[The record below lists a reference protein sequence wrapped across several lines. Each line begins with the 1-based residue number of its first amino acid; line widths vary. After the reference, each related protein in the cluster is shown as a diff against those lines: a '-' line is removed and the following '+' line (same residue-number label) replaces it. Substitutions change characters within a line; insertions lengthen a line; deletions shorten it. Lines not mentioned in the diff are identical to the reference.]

1 MLPEAEKLLVTLA
14 DAIRPTIT
22 PDTALVGIWTGG
34 AWVAERLHP
43 MLKVA
48 LPLGTLAVNF
58 HRDDYA
64 RIGLHRQARPSQVPF
79 DVAGRDIVLVDD
91 VLFSGRTVRAAV
103 NELFDFGRPKSVRLA
118 VLVDRGGREL
128 PVAAQFV
135 GVTADLAPTEELVLM
150 RDGKRLAF
158 TQQPRPE
165 GA

>member
-1 MLPEAEKLLVTLA
+1 MLPEAEKLLVALA
-14 DAIRPTIT
+14 DAIRPAVTA
-22 PDTALVGIWTGG
+22 DTALVGIWTGG

-43 MLKVA
+43 MLKIA

-58 HRDDYA
+58 HRDDYS
-64 RIGLHRQARPSQVPF
+64 RIGLHRQPKPSQLPF

-128 PVAAQFV
+128 PIAAQFI
-135 GVTADLAPTEELVLM
+135 GITADLAPTEELVLM
-150 RDGKRLAF
+150 RDGNRLAF
-158 TQQPRPE
+158 TQQPKPE
-165 GA
+165 SA